1 MKKSQVKIK
10 DFLKKN
16 ATYVVLGLC
25 ILAIGLSM
33 TLMLINPSKQDAV
46 RDQDNG
52 SQVVMPDQDQEQ
64 EVETPIEPEPTPVQK
79 QVSFIMPVENPT
91 AITEYS
97 ESMVFN
103 STLNRYSAH
112 KAMDFF
118 CPEAT
123 TVYAV
128 YDGKV
133 KSVETT
139 FLQGTTITIDH
150 GNGLLTIY
158 NSLAEPDGVKE
169 GQIVSQGQ
177 AIGHVSVSN
186 RQEYKS
192 GAHLHFEVKEN
203 GQAINPYKYL
213 ETQEK

>member
-10 DFLKKN
+10 NFLKKN

-25 ILAIGLSM
+25 LIAVGLSI
-33 TLMLINPSKQDAV
+33 TLMLVDPSQDSV
-46 RDQDNG
+46 LDQGSG
-52 SQVVMPDQDQEQ
+52 SQTLVPDHSQEQ
-64 EVETPIEPEPTPVQK
+64 EVVVPNEPEPIPVQK
-79 QVSFIMPVENPT
+79 QISFIMPVENPT

-103 STLNRYSAH
+103 STLNRYSSH

-128 YDGKV
+128 YDGKIT
-133 KSVETT
+133 SIETT
-139 FLQGTTITIDH
+139 FLQGTTVTIDH
-150 GNGLLTIY
+150 GDGLVTVY
-158 NSLAEPDGVKE
+158 NSLSEPYDIEE
-169 GQIVSQGQ
+169 GQLVSQGQ
-177 AIGHVSVSN
+177 AIGYVSLSN

>member
-33 TLMLINPSKQDAV
+33 TLMFINPSQDAV
-46 RDQDNG
+46 IDQGNG
-52 SQVVMPDQDQEQ
+52 SQVVLPDQNQDQ
-64 EVETPIEPEPTPVQK
+64 EVETPIEPDPTPVQK

-133 KSVETT
+133 TSVETT

-150 GNGLLTIY
+150 GDGLVTVY
-158 NSLAEPDGVKE
+158 NSLSEPDGIKE
-169 GQIVSQGQ
+169 GQLVSQGQ
-177 AIGHVSVSN
+177 AIGYVSVSN

-203 GQAINPYKYL
+203 GEAINPYKYL
-213 ETQEK
+213 QTQEK